1 MYFYVLYKQTNSVL
15 MACKKMSRPFKVD
28 DNNNYAFNLL
38 AAGEIMPAFMA
49 KKDHKYVDPIRAE
62 WYKNGNYMSWDD
74 VEKRVPGFKR
84 QMLTKRNK
92 CSFSFVRF
100 SLSMRCMTG
109 MEQFEVKPIKQ
120 QKSGLKS
127 APTFGN
133 DLNFGQKKSGKKF
146 SFRCMS
152 ESKFLD
158 MMQYS
163 DPRTTQNIQMRS
175 DKIVMITAYSD
186 EAMTQH
192 RGHGTGCL
200 FDNQHV
206 LTAAHLF
213 KYENDVMKTG
223 LKFVVKRYDGKVLG
237 VVKNVSWPKSFSM
250 TDMANQ
256 WQTNI
261 ANDLAICTL
270 KKPVSARL
278 VNGIYPVFGVPL
290 EAMTKRRQRI
300 TIDGYPEIMK
310 QSGPMNG
317 RNPKTGKEVFNL
329 YGAHGPITYSGINH
343 NSLQTECFFS
353 HGNSGG
359 PAFLCDRKGRYQT
372 TNTGRPVLI
381 GVVVNLGGAKVGD
394 STVCTPMTPA
404 NLAFISGAAGHSVD
418 CNNQFTRDQLLKAQ
432 KQKRSKVESAGGDLE
447 DDDEDIEMLC
457 ERVEELTSADA
468 EFLKFQDIRGLV
480 KEYPDELGH
489 IKLAGKGRNK
499 EVVLGDLKQWANAM
513 KQ

>member
-1 MYFYVLYKQTNSVL
+1 
-15 MACKKMSRPFKVD
+15 MACRKMSRPFKVD

-109 MEQFEVKPIKQ
+109 TEQHEVKPIEAPQ
-120 QKSGLKS
+120 SGLS
-127 APTFGN
+127 WTPHFGT
-133 DLNFGQKKSGKKF
+133 DFNFGKKKSKF

-158 MMQYS
+158 MMQYA
-163 DPRTTQNIQMRS
+163 DPRTPQKVPPRS

-186 EAMTQH
+186 EAMTRH
-192 RGHGTGCL
+192 NGHGTGCL
-200 FDNQHV
+200 IDNQHV

-213 KYENDVMKTG
+213 KTEDDAMKSG
-223 LKFVVKRYDGKVLG
+223 LKFVIKRYDGKVLG
-237 VVKNVSWPKSFSM
+237 VVKQVAWPSSFSM

-359 PAFLCDRKGRYQT
+359 PAFLCDRSGRYQT
-372 TNTGRPVLI
+372 TKTGRPVLI
-381 GVVVNLGGAKVGD
+381 GVVVNLGGAQVGD
-394 STVCTPMTPA
+394 STVCTPMTPS
-404 NLAFISGAAGHSVD
+404 NLAFISGVAGQYVD
-418 CNNQFTRDQLLKAQ
+418 CNNQFTGDQLLKAEDER
-432 KQKRSKVESAGGDLE
+432 KKKEREAAADDEEYLDDDDIDMLYEKVEE
-447 DDDEDIEMLC
+447 I
-457 ERVEELTSADA
+457 TSKDPD
-468 EFLKFQDIRGLV
+468 FLNFKEIRNLV
-480 KEYPDELGH
+480 KEYPSQLGH
-489 IKLAGKGRNK
+489 IKLAGKGRIK
-499 EVVLGDLKQWANAM
+499 EVILDDLKQWAEESY
-513 KQ
+513 